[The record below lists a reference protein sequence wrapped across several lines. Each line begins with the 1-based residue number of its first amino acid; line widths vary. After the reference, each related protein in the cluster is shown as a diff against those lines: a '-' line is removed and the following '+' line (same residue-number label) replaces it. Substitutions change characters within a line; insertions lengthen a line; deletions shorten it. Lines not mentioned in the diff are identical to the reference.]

1 MKLRIIILLS
11 VIVVIALLV
20 LYPRL
25 QLGSTPTAFNL
36 TGDEKLIAQAV
47 AYALDNEKKMDWEEY
62 HVLKMIDRYYPM
74 QKIDDAVG
82 QAYKSLYSDTIS
94 LLYSD
99 TISLRISDIITDII
113 REVYRT
119 VARLQSRYLFLHSKY
134 DPNFLRM
141 LDKNYTL
148 SGGIQSLDCATE
160 TDYYC
165 LLLNAI
171 YCDYYPLNQNYT
183 NSLNKLR
190 DDGYEGTSRHLF
202 IVIQLKG
209 LGCFNNSVLDPLIAG
224 DAKTLEGRENSDT
237 ENLSVYNPTLYAERA
252 AYINLSG
259 YPLQEKW
266 VNTTRYSLEKEMKDK
281 SKVYSM
287 RQMLLE
293 ALVMAQQL

>member
-1 MKLRIIILLS
+1 MKRRIILLLS
-11 VIVVIALLV
+11 VIVVLAIFAF
-20 LYPRL
+20 YSR
-25 QLGSTPTAFNL
+25 QLGSTPTASNL

-62 HVLKMIDRYYPM
+62 HVLKMIDMYYPM

-82 QAYKSLYSDTIS
+82 QAYKSLYSDT
-94 LLYSD
+94 
-99 TISLRISDIITDII
+99 DII
-113 REVYRT
+113 REAYRT

-141 LDKNYTL
+141 LDKNHTL

-202 IVIQLKG
+202 IVIQLKE

-224 DAKTLEGRENSDT
+224 DAKTLEGRENNDT
-237 ENLSVYNPTLYAERA
+237 ENMSVYNPTLYAERA

-266 VNTTRYSLEKEMKDK
+266 VNTTRYSLETEMKDK

-293 ALVMAQQL
+293 ALVMAQHYGF